1 MPYEFVTMFKAYDFN
16 STEDSLPSNQ
26 IVYYVVMESKI
37 NSFFDYGMNYRNTNN
52 TNLQLEPGKIT
63 GITTQDRPLNQYNA
77 IYSDNN
83 TSNDVFNTQSIDEQ
97 VSIYPQRTVY
107 SQLKTNGEFIDNW
120 MTFKAADFID
130 VDSRYGEVTNLLTVN
145 DIIYYW

>member
-1 MPYEFVTMFKAYDFN
+1 
-16 STEDSLPSNQ
+16 
-26 IVYYVVMESKI
+26 
-37 NSFFDYGMNYRNTNN
+37 MNYRNTNN

-83 TSNDVFNTQSIDEQ
+83 ISNDVFNTQSIDEQ

>member
-1 MPYEFVTMFKAYDFN
+1 MKEYVAFGVGMMLALACIMFL
-16 STEDSLPSNQ
+16 E
-26 IVYYVVMESKI
+26 KI
-37 NSFFDYGMNYRNTNN
+37 EAER
-52 TNLQLEPGKIT
+52 
-63 GITTQDRPLNQYNA
+63 
-77 IYSDNN
+77 N

-145 DIIYYW
+145 DIIYYWQNRAFGKFSVNERSLISDQNNNTIQLGQSGVLQRND